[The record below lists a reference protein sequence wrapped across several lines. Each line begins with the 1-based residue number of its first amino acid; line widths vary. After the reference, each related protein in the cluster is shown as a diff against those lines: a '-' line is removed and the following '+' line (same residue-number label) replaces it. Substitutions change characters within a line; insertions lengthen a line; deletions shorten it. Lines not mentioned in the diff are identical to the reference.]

1 MTRLYLLAV
10 PAILLAACAAIQLNP
25 GAERVRLT
33 NQEPQGCEYLGDVV
47 GTQGNAMTGGLT
59 SNETLI
65 TGARNDI
72 KNKAAAMG
80 GNVVQILTST
90 AGHTS
95 GQNGG
100 GMSSSHLEGVAFRC
114 PETKVPPEA
123 TAPAK

>member
-1 MTRLYLLAV
+1 MHRLLVFVVAGFL
-10 PAILLAACAAIQLNP
+10 ITGCAAIQLNP

-47 GTQGNAMTGGLT
+47 GSQGNAVTGGWT

-65 TGARNDI
+65 TGARNDL

-80 GNVVQILTST
+80 GNVVQILTAT
-90 AGHTS
+90 AAHS
-95 GQNGG
+95 GGKGGG
-100 GMSSSHLEGVAFRC
+100 GMSSSHLDGVAFRC

-123 TAPAK
+123 PAPK